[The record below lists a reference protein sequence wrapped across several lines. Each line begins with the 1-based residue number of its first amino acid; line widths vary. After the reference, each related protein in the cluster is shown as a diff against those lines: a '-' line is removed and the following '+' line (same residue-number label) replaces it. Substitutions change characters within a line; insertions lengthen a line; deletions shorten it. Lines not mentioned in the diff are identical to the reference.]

1 MSRTGK
7 AEPISYDELLDV
19 PTVPDG
25 MRQLELRFVADEET
39 LKVQTFQYG
48 DSFDETIYPDIPE
61 KDGYYGQWDVTDL
74 TDLHFDTTVTAVYTR
89 YVTTVP
95 GEVRRDSGRAVF
107 FVDGDY
113 DADAQLTTQTMALS
127 NSGLCPVSAGLSEAI
142 SHYMSVNPWY
152 TWFSA
157 PITKEI
163 VEQWSVS
170 IPDDGEAVHTLHYLS
185 PSESTRHLAVF
196 VRQDGGWKRA
206 QADTFGSYLT
216 FDISGSQAEI
226 AVVSVLHIWWV
237 WTILAV
243 LILGLIALLIV
254 LLSKAAKRRRKTQTA
269 PEGGENPDGQAKK
282 KKFPVWLTVLLMLLA
297 LAAAAASVYFFVIRS
312 KFAPYQALA
321 ELNQS
326 PEFSMNLLLDADM
339 GEEAFELSASVER
352 KTAGGHRVTRVGFD
366 DLPLYYAEN
375 LVVLENGTAY
385 QLTSEFPDYS
395 AILSNLTSIY
405 QQTSFTTLKNGD
417 ETVYGVSVDTDGAE
431 TLVGLLLPKTGG
443 RLPDGQT
450 LSAEV
455 HMENGSVEK
464 ITISASGTLKDQAQ
478 TPFQLYMTLDGFDA
492 AANFSVP
499 DAVLESLDKTYADGE
514 LPVITD
520 DLFRLINGWSNLLSR
535 QTLAADLDV
544 SVDCGPVVVKNALRY
559 YRGTIDGVT
568 VNCINK
574 SGLNI
579 FFSDAGSAVTADGEE
594 ASGDA
599 RSLTGT
605 AKLLDIVY
613 LVCLEGDFT
622 SEEQDGVCTYRV
634 VLSSRAMDDML
645 AAVAPEAEKLEIDFT
660 DSFAEVTIEDD
671 TVSAL
676 RISCG
681 GSVKV
686 LLTSASADVA
696 ADITFVD
703 AEMPEVPDSVFSAL
717 R

>member
-1 MSRTGK
+1 MIAAFAIEVLTGAGAAQTVSGSSSTVTGCYSMVKITDAAQFSGAVSGSDAGEFADNYFVSDTLSGLDTVSRTGK

-39 LKVQTFQYG
+39 LKAQTFQYG

-127 NSGLCPVSAGLSEAI
+127 NSGLCPVSAGLSEAV

-326 PEFSMNLLLDADM
+326 PELSMNLLLDADM

-352 KTAGGHRVTRVGFD
+352 KTAG
-366 DLPLYYAEN
+366 
-375 LVVLENGTAY
+375 
-385 QLTSEFPDYS
+385 
-395 AILSNLTSIY
+395 
-405 QQTSFTTLKNGD
+405 
-417 ETVYGVSVDTDGAE
+417 
-431 TLVGLLLPKTGG
+431 
-443 RLPDGQT
+443 
-450 LSAEV
+450 
-455 HMENGSVEK
+455 
-464 ITISASGTLKDQAQ
+464 
-478 TPFQLYMTLDGFDA
+478 
-492 AANFSVP
+492 
-499 DAVLESLDKTYADGE
+499 
-514 LPVITD
+514 
-520 DLFRLINGWSNLLSR
+520 
-535 QTLAADLDV
+535 
-544 SVDCGPVVVKNALRY
+544 
-559 YRGTIDGVT
+559 
-568 VNCINK
+568 
-574 SGLNI
+574 
-579 FFSDAGSAVTADGEE
+579 
-594 ASGDA
+594 
-599 RSLTGT
+599 
-605 AKLLDIVY
+605 
-613 LVCLEGDFT
+613 
-622 SEEQDGVCTYRV
+622 
-634 VLSSRAMDDML
+634 
-645 AAVAPEAEKLEIDFT
+645 
-660 DSFAEVTIEDD
+660 
-671 TVSAL
+671 
-676 RISCG
+676 
-681 GSVKV
+681 
-686 LLTSASADVA
+686 
-696 ADITFVD
+696 ADI
-703 AEMPEVPDSVFSAL
+703 A
-717 R
+717 